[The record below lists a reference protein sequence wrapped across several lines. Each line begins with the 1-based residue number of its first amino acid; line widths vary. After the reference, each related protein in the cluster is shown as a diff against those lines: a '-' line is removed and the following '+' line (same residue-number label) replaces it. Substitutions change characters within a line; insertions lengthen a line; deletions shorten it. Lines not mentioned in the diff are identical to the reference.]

1 MFRKIT
7 DILHTHS
14 LLEIGGGIRKNVAG
28 HNVLAALSN
37 DTLSA
42 NVFKRC
48 FFVKGV
54 AHTNPPTLPP

>member
-1 MFRKIT
+1 VW
-7 DILHTHS
+7 L
-14 LLEIGGGIRKNVAG
+14 GGEGGVAIRKNVAG